1 MVRGE
6 PKKNQDALQALF
18 TNEHLQKQWEKEHE
32 VISKV
37 MKKRS
42 TIRSGHGGVA
52 ATLRRVDAVD
62 AILLRGGWRPRCDL
76 VATLINPHRKT
87 SAAAGACGKAGVA
100 AQGRH
105 RRDQG
110 IPRRPHRLPNRRAY
124 HINQACQRVQR
135 ADEAVVSQRRR
146 RRRGLGAPAH
156 GGKSSEIRG
165 RR

>member
-1 MVRGE
+1 MTSASPDVVRQRGQGL
-6 PKKNQDALQALF
+6 PQLRVTLRVAL
-18 TNEHLQKQWEKEHE
+18 
-32 VISKV
+32 
-37 MKKRS
+37 
-42 TIRSGHGGVA
+42 A
-52 ATLRRVDAVD
+52 AAAAAAALRRVDAVD

-76 VATLINPHRKT
+76 VATLIYPHRKT

-156 GGKSSEIRG
+156 GGKTSEIRG